1 MLSLISLSLLSPAEV
16 SDPFATLRAAYEQRD
31 AELAASAYAENAE
44 VRYRYHGA
52 PEETHQGREAIR
64 ASFDSLFAGLDAGE
78 PLDLNFRLLHREGNH
93 LTGLYRLR
101 VGRSASAYGR
111 FAATLSTDGRFVFD
125 ESSSATREAFEDA
138 AGPVRLA
145 GDREE
150 LDRAY
155 YGRLT
160 GRYRL
165 PDGCTLV
172 VTRSIVRLFVRNDC
186 TQQWR
191 GLVRVSGREWT
202 AGDRVLDANVTQ
214 RYSFAPVVGGASP
227 SLRISNAD
235 GSLVAE
241 ALRSDRYSTH
251 DVSFLADD
259 GTRLFGTLY
268 MPLGTPQPVAA
279 TVMVHGSGPQDRD
292 GYASIIAVMADA
304 LAASGRTVLA
314 YDKRGSGLSEGDGD
328 RASFDMLARDAVSAM
343 AFLRARP
350 EVDSARVG
358 LAGSSQAGWVAA
370 RAVQLEGEPADV
382 LLLGAAGAAL
392 SVREQNLYNT
402 DVQMRCAGLSSADR
416 RLALAQQEAF
426 FDFLQHERY
435 AARLDALTS
444 RAQARPALSDW
455 LFPSSRAVDRTD
467 GAWFNVLAVD
477 YDPLP
482 VWRRFGSRAT
492 FLFGPL
498 DDATP
503 TARAVQRLRGAGGR
517 VRVLA
522 GGQHLGLVAQDVCTS
537 GLADLQQFS
546 PELFT
551 ELDRFAR
558 PAT

>member
-1 MLSLISLSLLSPAEV
+1 MAVALTVPASAFADVTFAILADPASSFTNPVLMHDPAEPV
-16 SDPFATLRAAYEQRD
+16 Q
-31 AELAASAYAENAE
+31 LA
-44 VRYRYHGA
+44 
-52 PEETHQGREAIR
+52 
-64 ASFDSLFAGLDAGE
+64 D
-78 PLDLNFRLLHREGNH
+78 
-93 LTGLYRLR
+93 
-101 VGRSASAYGR
+101 
-111 FAATLSTDGRFVFD
+111 
-125 ESSSATREAFEDA
+125 
-138 AGPVRLA
+138 
-145 GDREE
+145 DREE
-150 LDRAY
+150 LDRAI
-155 YGRLT
+155 YGKLT

-165 PDGCTLV
+165 PDGCTLI
-172 VTRSIVRLFVRNDC
+172 VTRSIVRLFVRNEC

-191 GLVRVSGREWT
+191 GLVRVSEREWT

-214 RYSFAPVVGGASP
+214 KYSFAPVVGGVSP

-235 GSLVAE
+235 GSLVTE
-241 ALRSDRYSTH
+241 AVRSDRYSTE

-268 MPLGTPQPVAA
+268 VPLGTTRPVAA

-292 GYASIIAVMADA
+292 GFASIIAVMADA
-304 LAASGRTVLA
+304 FAASGRVVLA
-314 YDKRGSGLSEGDGD
+314 YDKRGSGMSEGDGD
-328 RASFDMLARDAVSAM
+328 RASFDTLARDAIAAM

-350 EVDSARVG
+350 EVDPTRVG

-370 RAVQLEGEPADV
+370 RSLELGGEPADV

-402 DVQMRCAGLSSADR
+402 DVLMRCAGLSSADR

-426 FDFLQHERY
+426 FDFLQHERH

-444 RAQARPALSDW
+444 KAQARPALSEW
-455 LFPSSRAVDRTD
+455 LFPSSRAVDRTE

-492 FLFGPL
+492 FLFGEL
-498 DDATP
+498 DDSTP
-503 TARAVQRLRGAGGR
+503 TASAVQRLRGAGSR

-522 GGQHLGLVAQDVCTS
+522 GGQHLGLIAQDVCTS
-537 GLADLQQFS
+537 GLGDLQQFS

-551 ELDRFAR
+551 ELERFAR
-558 PAT
+558 LHQ